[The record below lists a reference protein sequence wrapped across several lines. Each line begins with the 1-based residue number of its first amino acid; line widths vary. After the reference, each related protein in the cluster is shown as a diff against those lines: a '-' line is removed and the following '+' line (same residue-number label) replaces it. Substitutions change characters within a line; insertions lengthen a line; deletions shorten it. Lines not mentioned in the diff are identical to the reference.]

1 MGPEEGELRG
11 EVSHCLRYLKDEDML
26 SPAFADNVKDYV
38 IFSWLES
45 RGADFSL

>member
-1 MGPEEGELRG
+1 MGSEEGELRG
-11 EVSHCLRYLKDEDML
+11 EVSHCLRYLKDKDML
-26 SPAFADNVKDYV
+26 SPAFAENVKDYV